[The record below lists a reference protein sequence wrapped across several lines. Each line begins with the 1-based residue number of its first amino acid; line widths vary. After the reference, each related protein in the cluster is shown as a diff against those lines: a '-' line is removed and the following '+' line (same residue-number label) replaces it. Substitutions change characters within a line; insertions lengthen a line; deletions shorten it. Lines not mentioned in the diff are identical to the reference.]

1 MADLFDVD
9 DLAALLQ
16 RTFTE
21 TEAAAAAVAQAN
33 VTARLNKMCG
43 RSFDG
48 VIAETVTLRS
58 NGRFIQLP
66 KRPVTAVTS
75 IYTVASDGTADELM
89 SGWVFDGIDV
99 IDLAS
104 ASPQGLEVVSH
115 PGTIPYRVTYSHGYA
130 TPPADISGIALK
142 MAVGEVE
149 NPEGHQMERVD
160 DYMFQRSGPG
170 LSGLSD
176 DDRRIIADY
185 ARRTGS
191 MQVAR

>member
-21 TEAAAAAVAQAN
+21 AEAAAAAVAQAN

-48 VIAETVTLRS
+48 VTAETVTLRS
-58 NGRFIQLP
+58 NGRFIRLP

-75 IYTVASDGTADELM
+75 IYTVAADGTADDLM

-130 TPPADISGIALK
+130 TPPADISAIALK